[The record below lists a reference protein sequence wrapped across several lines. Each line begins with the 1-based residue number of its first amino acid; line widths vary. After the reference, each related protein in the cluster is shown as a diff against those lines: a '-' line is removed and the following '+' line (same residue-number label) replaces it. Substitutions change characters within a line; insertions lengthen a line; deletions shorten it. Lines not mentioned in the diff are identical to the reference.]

1 MGRTVGVDPD
11 QLSAGAKALKGVT
24 SGPRPSAD
32 ESSGFG
38 SRVAGEAVS
47 RYEAYWVRG
56 QTAVDDLVAGLAGAL
71 TQAAESYPRRD
82 AEDADR
88 FAGDRGGFYGF

>member
-1 MGRTVGVDPD
+1 MGRTVGVDPE
-11 QLSAGAKALKGVT
+11 QLSAGAKALKGVVT
-24 SGPRPSAD
+24 GPRPSAD
-32 ESSGFG
+32 ESSRFG
-38 SRVAGEAVS
+38 STVAWGAVS

-56 QTAVDDLVAGLAGAL
+56 QSAVDDLVAGLAGAL

-82 AEDADR
+82 AGDADR